1 MILTALTVSYSI
13 LDPAVPLAPRA
24 SQCALAVMA
33 KAPRP
38 GKVKTRLA
46 PPLTLDQAAEL
57 NACFLRDTA
66 ANIGAVAASSPAAG
80 VISYTPVGDE
90 VFFNNLLPD
99 DFVLIPQRGGD
110 FGERLLAT
118 AQDLLSCGYGSVCLI
133 DSDSPT
139 VPAAAFEQAI
149 AELQKDGDRI
159 VLGPS
164 QDGGYYLIG
173 LKRAHSEVFADIRW
187 STSSVF
193 AETVAAAKSVGIEVV
208 VLPLWYD
215 VDDGETLGLL
225 TAELLGD
232 VPPPF
237 ATLPGYCAEHTRAY
251 LIALNEQGS
260 GRR

>member
-1 MILTALTVSYSI
+1 MTPSTTFYSI
-13 LDPAVPLAPRA
+13 LDPANPLAKRA
-24 SQCALAVMA
+24 SECALAVMA

-46 PPLTLDQAAEL
+46 PPLTLDQAAGL

-66 ANIGAVAASSPAAG
+66 ANIGAVAASRCAAG

-90 VFFNNLLPD
+90 GFFDNLLPS
-99 DFVLIPQRGGD
+99 DFALIPQRGDG

-118 AQDLLSCGYGSVCLI
+118 VQDLLSCGYGSVCLI

-139 VPAAAFEQAI
+139 VPAVAFEQAI
-149 AELQKDGDRI
+149 AELQREGDRV

-173 LKRAHSEVFADIRW
+173 LKSAHSELFADVAW

-193 AETVAAAKSVGIEVV
+193 VETVAAAKASGIEVV

-215 VDDGETLGLL
+215 VDDGESLELL
-225 TAELLGD
+225 TRELLGG
-232 VPPPF
+232 VPPSF
-237 ATLPGYCAEHTRAY
+237 ATVPGYCAEHTRTY
-251 LIALNEQGS
+251 LTLLSQQGS
-260 GRR
+260 YR

>member
-1 MILTALTVSYSI
+1 MAPSTTFYAI
-13 LDPAVPLAPRA
+13 LDPAKPLAKRA
-24 SQCALAVMA
+24 SECALAVMA
-33 KAPRP
+33 KVPRP

-46 PPLTLDQAAEL
+46 PPLTLDQAAGL

-66 ANIGAVAASSPAAG
+66 ENIGAVAASGCAATG

-90 VFFNNLLPD
+90 GFFDNLLPG
-99 DFVLIPQRGGD
+99 DFALIPQRGDG

-149 AELQKDGDRI
+149 AELQKEGDRV

-173 LKRAHSEVFADIRW
+173 LKRAHSELFAEVAW

-193 AETVAAAKSVGIEVV
+193 AETVAAAKAASIEVV
-208 VLPLWYD
+208 ILPLWYD
-215 VDDGETLGLL
+215 VDDGETLEML
-225 TAELLGD
+225 TGELLGD
-232 VPPPF
+232 VAPPF
-237 ATLPGYCAEHTRAY
+237 ATLPGYCAEHTRIY
-251 LIALNEQGS
+251 LTLLNQQGS
-260 GRR
+260 DR

>member
-1 MILTALTVSYSI
+1 MTPATTFYTI
-13 LDPAVPLAPRA
+13 LDPAKPLNERA
-24 SQCALAVMA
+24 SECALAVMA

-46 PPLTLDQAAEL
+46 PPLTLDQAAGL

-66 ANIGAVAASSPAAG
+66 ANIGAVAASSRAAG

-90 VFFNNLLPD
+90 GFFNKLLPA
-99 DFVLIPQRGGD
+99 DFVLISQRGDG
-110 FGERLLAT
+110 FGERLFAT
-118 AQDLLSCGYGSVCLI
+118 VQDLLACGYGSVCLI

-139 VPAAAFEQAI
+139 VPAAAFEQAV
-149 AELQKDGDRI
+149 AELQKEGDRV

-173 LKRAHSEVFADIRW
+173 LKSAHSELFANIAW

-193 AETVAAAKSVGIEVV
+193 AETVAAAEVAGIEVV
-208 VLPLWYD
+208 VLLLWYD
-215 VDDGETLGLL
+215 VDDRETLEML

-232 VPPPF
+232 VPPLF
-237 ATLPGYCAEHTRAY
+237 ATLPGYCAEHTRTY
-251 LIALNEQGS
+251 LLRLSEQGS
-260 GRR
+260 NRR